1 MKGIEYMIQ
10 INSKMT
16 EGEARAFVRDCDKNF
31 FDRLNGVCEQIIEN
45 DLSVIGLTGPTCSGK
60 TTMANI
66 LTERLEKSGKQVHV
80 ISLDDFFY
88 EVDVLHRMSESG
100 EIDYDSPDTID
111 IPTLTQ
117 AVDAIFRYGEVQ
129 LPRFDFLTGKREKGE
144 LICAGPDDRFIFEGI
159 QVLYPEVSNLLSK
172 YDSYKCIYI
181 APGSS
186 ISVGGRIFEPNHI
199 RLLRRLVRDF
209 NFRGASADFSLYLW
223 ESVRK
228 NEEKNIF
235 PHIDKCDY
243 FIDSTLGY
251 DINMLAPYLERIL
264 SMPHTGRGAITDE
277 EYRRMAD
284 EILAQISDVSHMEKS
299 YLSEGSLYTEF
310 I

>member
-1 MKGIEYMIQ
+1 MNAVQAK
-10 INSKMT
+10 
-16 EGEARAFVRDCDKNF
+16 AFVRECDRAF
-31 FDRLNGVCEQIIEN
+31 LERLSDVCEQIIEN
-45 DLSVIGLTGPTCSGK
+45 DLSVIGLTGPSCSGK
-60 TTMANI
+60 TTMANL
-66 LTERLEKSGKQVHV
+66 LTERLERSGKQVHV

-88 EVDVLHRMSESG
+88 EVDVLHRMSEDG

-111 IPTLTQ
+111 IEALTET
-117 AVDAIFRYGEVQ
+117 VDAIFRYGEVQ
-129 LPRFDFLTGKREKGE
+129 LPKFDFLTGKRKKGE
-144 LICAGPDDRFIFEGI
+144 RICAGPDDRFIFEGI
-159 QVLYPEVSNLLSK
+159 QVLYPEVSQLLSR

-181 APGSS
+181 APQSE
-186 ISVGGRIFEPNHI
+186 ICVGGRVFEPNHI

-251 DINMLAPYLERIL
+251 DVNMLAPYLERIL
-264 SMPHTGRGAITDE
+264 AMPHTGRGAISEE
-277 EYRRMAD
+277 EYRQTAD
-284 EILAQISDVSHMEKS
+284 GILAQISDVAHMEKS
-299 YLSEGSLYTEF
+299 YLSEGSLYREF

>member
-1 MKGIEYMIQ
+1 MIYV
-10 INSKMT
+10 NDMMNA
-16 EGEARAFVRDCDKNF
+16 EEARAFVHSCDKSFYN
-31 FDRLNGVCEQIIEN
+31 RLCDVCEQIVEN
-45 DLSVIGLTGPTCSGK
+45 DLSVIGLTGPSCSGK

-66 LTERLEKSGKQVHV
+66 LTGRLEKNGKQVHV

-88 EVDVLHRMSESG
+88 EVDVLHRMSDDG

-111 IPTLTQ
+111 IETLTET
-117 AVDAIFRYGEVQ
+117 VDAIFRYGEVQ

-144 LICAGPDDRFIFEGI
+144 KICAGPDDRFIFEGI
-159 QVLYPEVSNLLSK
+159 QVLYPEVSRLLSK

-181 APGSS
+181 APKSE
-186 ISVGGRIFEPNHI
+186 ICVGGRVFKPNHI

-264 SMPHTGRGAITDE
+264 SMPHSGRGAISE
-277 EYRRMAD
+277 AEYRQAAD
-284 EILAQISDVSHMEKS
+284 KILAEISDVVPMEKS
-299 YLSEGSLYTEF
+299 YLSDGSLYREF

>member
-1 MKGIEYMIQ
+1 MIYV
-10 INSKMT
+10 NDTMNA
-16 EGEARAFVRDCDKNF
+16 EEARAFVHSCDKSFYN
-31 FDRLNGVCEQIIEN
+31 RLCDVCEQIVEN
-45 DLSVIGLTGPTCSGK
+45 DLSVIGLTGPSCSGK

-66 LTERLEKSGKQVHV
+66 LTGRLEKNGKQVHV

-88 EVDVLHRMSESG
+88 EVDVLHRMSDEG

-111 IPTLTQ
+111 IETLTET
-117 AVDAIFRYGEVQ
+117 VDAIFRYGEVQ

-144 LICAGPDDRFIFEGI
+144 KICAGPDDRFIFEGI
-159 QVLYPEVSNLLSK
+159 QVLYPEVSRLLSK

-181 APGSS
+181 APKSE
-186 ISVGGRIFEPNHI
+186 ICVGGRVFKPNHI

-264 SMPHTGRGAITDE
+264 SMPHSGRGAISE
-277 EYRRMAD
+277 AEYRQAAD
-284 EILAQISDVSHMEKS
+284 KILAEISDVVPMEKS
-299 YLSEGSLYTEF
+299 YLSDGSLYREF

>member
-1 MKGIEYMIQ
+1 MIYV
-10 INSKMT
+10 NDMMNA
-16 EGEARAFVRDCDKNF
+16 EEARAFVHSCDKSFYN
-31 FDRLNGVCEQIIEN
+31 RLCDVCEQIVEN
-45 DLSVIGLTGPTCSGK
+45 DLSVIGLTGPSCSGK

-66 LTERLEKSGKQVHV
+66 LTGRLEKNGKQVHV

-88 EVDVLHRMSESG
+88 EVDVLHRMSDDG

-111 IPTLTQ
+111 IETLTET
-117 AVDAIFRYGEVQ
+117 VDAIFRYGEVQ

-144 LICAGPDDRFIFEGI
+144 KICAGPDDRFIFEGI
-159 QVLYPEVSNLLSK
+159 QVLYPEVSRLLSK

-181 APGSS
+181 APKSE
-186 ISVGGRIFEPNHI
+186 ICVGGRVFKPNHI

-264 SMPHTGRGAITDE
+264 SMPHSGRGAISE
-277 EYRRMAD
+277 AEYRQEAD
-284 EILAQISDVSHMEKS
+284 KILVEISDVVPMEKS
-299 YLSEGSLYTEF
+299 YLSDGSLYREF

>member
-1 MKGIEYMIQ
+1 MMNAE
-10 INSKMT
+10 
-16 EGEARAFVRDCDKNF
+16 EARAFVHSCDKSFYN
-31 FDRLNGVCEQIIEN
+31 RLCDVCEQIVEN
-45 DLSVIGLTGPTCSGK
+45 DLSVIGLTGPSCSGK

-66 LTERLEKSGKQVHV
+66 LTGRLEKNGKQVHV

-88 EVDVLHRMSESG
+88 EVDVLHRMSDDG

-111 IPTLTQ
+111 IETLTET
-117 AVDAIFRYGEVQ
+117 VDAIFRYGEVQ

-144 LICAGPDDRFIFEGI
+144 KICAGPDDRFIFEGI
-159 QVLYPEVSNLLSK
+159 QVLYPEVSMLLSK

-181 APGSS
+181 APKSE
-186 ISVGGRIFEPNHI
+186 ICVGGRVFKPNHI

-264 SMPHTGRGAITDE
+264 SMPHSGRGAISE
-277 EYRRMAD
+277 AEYRQAAD
-284 EILAQISDVSHMEKS
+284 KILAEISDVVPMEKS
-299 YLSEGSLYTEF
+299 YLSDGSLYREF

>member
-1 MKGIEYMIQ
+1 MIYV
-10 INSKMT
+10 NDMMNA
-16 EGEARAFVRDCDKNF
+16 EEARAFVHSCDKSFYN
-31 FDRLNGVCEQIIEN
+31 RLCDVCEQIVEN
-45 DLSVIGLTGPTCSGK
+45 DLSVIGLTGPSCSGK

-66 LTERLEKSGKQVHV
+66 LTGRLEKNGKQVHV

-88 EVDVLHRMSESG
+88 EVDVLHRMSDDG

-111 IPTLTQ
+111 IETLTET
-117 AVDAIFRYGEVQ
+117 VDAIFRYGEVQ

-144 LICAGPDDRFIFEGI
+144 KICAGPDDRFIFEGI
-159 QVLYPEVSNLLSK
+159 QVLYPEVSRLLSK

-181 APGSS
+181 APKSE
-186 ISVGGRIFEPNHI
+186 ICVGGRVFKPNHI

-251 DINMLAPYLERIL
+251 DINMLAPYLARIL
-264 SMPHTGRGAITDE
+264 SMPHSGRGAISE
-277 EYRRMAD
+277 AEYRQEAD
-284 EILAQISDVSHMEKS
+284 KILAEISDVVPMEKS
-299 YLSEGSLYTEF
+299 YLSDGSLYREF

>member
-1 MKGIEYMIQ
+1 MIQ
-10 INSKMT
+10 VNSRMN
-16 EGEARAFVRDCDKNF
+16 EREAMEFVRDCDKKF
-31 FDRLNGVCEQIIEN
+31 LDRLCGVCEQIIEN
-45 DLSVIGLTGPTCSGK
+45 DLSVIGLTGPSCSGK

-66 LTERLEKSGKQVHV
+66 LTEHLERNGKQVHV

-88 EVDVLHRMSESG
+88 EVDVLHRMSEDG

-111 IPTLTQ
+111 IPTLTKT
-117 AVDAIFRYGEVQ
+117 VDAIFRYGEVQ
-129 LPRFDFLTGKREKGE
+129 LPKFDFLTGKREKGE

-159 QVLYPEVSNLLSK
+159 QVLYPEVSRLLSK

-181 APGSS
+181 APQSA
-186 ISVGGRIFEPNHI
+186 ISVGGRVFEPNHI

-251 DINMLAPYLERIL
+251 DINMLAPYLKRIL
-264 SMPHTGRGAITDE
+264 SMPHSGRGAISEE
-277 EYRRMAD
+277 EYRQTAD
-284 EILAQISDVSHMEKS
+284 EILAEISEASHMEKS
-299 YLSEGSLYTEF
+299 YLSEGSLYREF

>member
-1 MKGIEYMIQ
+1 
-10 INSKMT
+10 MT
-16 EGEARAFVRDCDKNF
+16 AEEARAFVHECDAAF
-31 FDRLNGVCEQIIEN
+31 SDRLCEVCENIIE
-45 DLSVIGLTGPTCSGK
+45 DGLSVIGLTGPSCSGK

-66 LTERLEKSGKQVHV
+66 LTDRLERDGKQVHV

-88 EVDVLHRMSESG
+88 EVEVLHRMKDDG

-111 IPTLTQ
+111 IPALTET
-117 AVDAIFRYGEVQ
+117 VEAIFSYKEVV

-144 LICAGPDDRFIFEGI
+144 TICAGPDDRFIFEGI
-159 QVLYPEVSNLLSK
+159 QVLYPEVSALLSK

-181 APGSS
+181 APQSE
-186 ISVGGRIFEPNHI
+186 ISVGGRIFEPNRI
-199 RLLRRLVRDF
+199 RLLRRLVRDY

-223 ESVRK
+223 ASVRK

-235 PHIDKCDY
+235 PHVGRCDY

-251 DINMLAPYLERIL
+251 DINMLSPYLKRIL
-264 SMPHTGRGAITDE
+264 SLPHSGRGEITEE
-277 EYRRMAD
+277 EYLLAAGEILD
-284 EILAQISDVSHMEKS
+284 EISGAQPMERE
-299 YLSEGSLYTEF
+299 YLTEGSLYSEF

>member
-1 MKGIEYMIQ
+1 MIYV
-10 INSKMT
+10 NDMMNA
-16 EGEARAFVRDCDKNF
+16 EEARAFVHSCDKSFYN
-31 FDRLNGVCEQIIEN
+31 RLCDVCEQIVEN
-45 DLSVIGLTGPTCSGK
+45 DLSVIGLTGPSCSGK

-66 LTERLEKSGKQVHV
+66 LTGRLEKNGKQVHV

-88 EVDVLHRMSESG
+88 EVDVLHRMSDDG

-111 IPTLTQ
+111 IETLTET
-117 AVDAIFRYGEVQ
+117 VDAIFRYGEVQ

-144 LICAGPDDRFIFEGI
+144 KICAGPDDRFIFEGI
-159 QVLYPEVSNLLSK
+159 QVLYPEVSRLLSK

-181 APGSS
+181 APKSE
-186 ISVGGRIFEPNHI
+186 ICVGGRVFKPNHI

-235 PHIDKCDY
+235 PHLDKCDY

-264 SMPHTGRGAITDE
+264 SMPHSGRGAISE
-277 EYRRMAD
+277 AEYRQAAD
-284 EILAQISDVSHMEKS
+284 KILAEISDVVPMEKS
-299 YLSEGSLYTEF
+299 YLSDGSLYREF

>member
-1 MKGIEYMIQ
+1 MNAAQAKDFVQECD
-10 INSKMT
+10 
-16 EGEARAFVRDCDKNF
+16 RAFF
-31 FDRLNGVCEQIIEN
+31 ERLSDVCEQIVEN
-45 DLSVIGLTGPTCSGK
+45 DLSVIGLTGPSCSGK

-88 EVDVLHRMSESG
+88 EVDVLHRMSEDG

-111 IPTLTQ
+111 IPTLTST
-117 AVDAIFRYGEVQ
+117 VEAIFRYGQVV

-144 LICAGPDDRFIFEGI
+144 TICAGPDDRFIFEGI
-159 QVLYPEVSNLLSK
+159 QVLYPEVSQLLSR

-181 APGSS
+181 APKSE
-186 ISVGGRIFEPNHI
+186 IQVGGRVFEPNHI

-235 PHIDKCDY
+235 PHIEKCDY

-251 DINMLAPYLERIL
+251 DINMLAPYLKRIL
-264 SMPHTGRGAITDE
+264 SMPHSGRGAISEE
-277 EYRRMAD
+277 EYRRTAD
-284 EILAQISDVSHMEKS
+284 EILAQISEVCHMEKS
-299 YLSEGSLYTEF
+299 YLADGSLYREF

>member
-1 MKGIEYMIQ
+1 MIYV
-10 INSKMT
+10 NDTMNA
-16 EGEARAFVRDCDKNF
+16 EEARAFVHNCDKSFYN
-31 FDRLNGVCEQIIEN
+31 RLCDVCEQIVEN
-45 DLSVIGLTGPTCSGK
+45 DLSVIGLTGPSCSGK

-66 LTERLEKSGKQVHV
+66 LTGRLEKNGKQVHV

-88 EVDVLHRMSESG
+88 EVDVLHRMSDDG

-111 IPTLTQ
+111 IETLTET
-117 AVDAIFRYGEVQ
+117 VDAIFRYGEVQ

-144 LICAGPDDRFIFEGI
+144 KICAGPDDRFIFEGI
-159 QVLYPEVSNLLSK
+159 QVLYPEVSRLLSK

-181 APGSS
+181 APKSE
-186 ISVGGRIFEPNHI
+186 ICVGGRVFKPNHI

-264 SMPHTGRGAITDE
+264 SMPHSGRGAISE
-277 EYRRMAD
+277 AEYRQAAD
-284 EILAQISDVSHMEKS
+284 KILAEISDVVPIEKS
-299 YLSEGSLYTEF
+299 YLSDGSLYREF

>member
-1 MKGIEYMIQ
+1 MIQ
-10 INSKMT
+10 VNNRMN
-16 EGEARAFVRDCDKNF
+16 EREAREFVRDCDNAF
-31 FDRLNGVCEQIIEN
+31 HSRLCDVCEQIIEN

-60 TTMANI
+60 TTMASI

-88 EVDVLHRMSESG
+88 EVDVLHRMSEDG

-111 IPTLTQ
+111 IPALTET
-117 AVDAIFRYGEVQ
+117 VDAIFRYGEVQ

-144 LICAGPDDRFIFEGI
+144 RICAGPDDRFIFEGI
-159 QVLYPEVSNLLSK
+159 QVLYPEVSRLLSK

-181 APGSS
+181 APKSAICIDGM
-186 ISVGGRIFEPNHI
+186 VFEPDHI

-223 ESVRK
+223 ESVRR

-251 DINMLAPYLERIL
+251 DINMLAPYLCRIL
-264 SMPHTGRGAITDE
+264 SMPHSGRGAISEE
-277 EYRRMAD
+277 EYKHTAD
-284 EILAQISDVSHMEKS
+284 EILSEISGVTHMEKS
-299 YLSEGSLYTEF
+299 YLSEGSLYREF

>member
-1 MKGIEYMIQ
+1 MIHV
-10 INSKMT
+10 NGKMT
-16 EGEARAFVRDCDKNF
+16 ADEAKEFVRSCDKAF
-31 FDRLNGVCEQIIEN
+31 FERLSEVCEQIVEN
-45 DLSVIGLTGPTCSGK
+45 DLSVIGLTGPSCSGK

-66 LTERLEKSGKQVHV
+66 LTERLEQSGKQVHV

-88 EVDVLHRMSESG
+88 EVDVLHRMSEDG
-100 EIDYDSPDTID
+100 EVDYDSPDTID
-111 IPTLTQ
+111 IPTLTE
-117 AVDAIFRYGEVQ
+117 AVDAIFRYGEVL
-129 LPRFDFLTGKREKGE
+129 LPKFDFLTGKREKGE
-144 LICAGPDDRFIFEGI
+144 KICAGPDDRFIFEGI
-159 QVLYPEVSNLLSK
+159 QVLYPEVSRLLSK

-181 APGSS
+181 APQSE
-186 ISVGGRIFEPNHI
+186 ICVGGRVFVPNHI

-251 DINMLAPYLERIL
+251 DINMLAPYLKRIL
-264 SMPHTGRGAITDE
+264 SMPHSGRGAISE
-277 EYRRMAD
+277 AEYRKMAD
-284 EILAQISDVSHMEKS
+284 AILEEISDVLHMEKS
-299 YLSEGSLYTEF
+299 YLSKGSIYSEF

>member
-1 MKGIEYMIQ
+1 MIYV
-10 INSKMT
+10 NDMMNA
-16 EGEARAFVRDCDKNF
+16 EEARAYVHSCDKSFYNRRC
-31 FDRLNGVCEQIIEN
+31 DVGEQIVEN
-45 DLSVIGLTGPTCSGK
+45 DLSVIGLTGPSCSGK

-66 LTERLEKSGKQVHV
+66 LTGRLEKNGKQVHV

-88 EVDVLHRMSESG
+88 EVDVLHRMSDDG

-111 IPTLTQ
+111 IETLTET
-117 AVDAIFRYGEVQ
+117 VDAIFRYGEVQ

-144 LICAGPDDRFIFEGI
+144 KICAGPDDRFSFEGI
-159 QVLYPEVSNLLSK
+159 QVLYPEVSRLLSK

-181 APGSS
+181 APKSE
-186 ISVGGRIFEPNHI
+186 ICVGGRVFKPNHI

-264 SMPHTGRGAITDE
+264 SMPHSGRGAISE
-277 EYRRMAD
+277 AEYRQEAD
-284 EILAQISDVSHMEKS
+284 KILVEISDVVPMEKS
-299 YLSEGSLYTEF
+299 YLSDGSLYREF

>member
-1 MKGIEYMIQ
+1 MIYV
-10 INSKMT
+10 NDMMNA
-16 EGEARAFVRDCDKNF
+16 EEARAFVHSCDKSFYN
-31 FDRLNGVCEQIIEN
+31 RLCDVCEQIVEN
-45 DLSVIGLTGPTCSGK
+45 DLSVIGLTGPSCSGK

-66 LTERLEKSGKQVHV
+66 LTGRLEKNGKQVHV

-88 EVDVLHRMSESG
+88 EVDVLHRMSDDG

-111 IPTLTQ
+111 IETLTET
-117 AVDAIFRYGEVQ
+117 VDAIFRYGEVQ

-144 LICAGPDDRFIFEGI
+144 KICAGPDDRFIFEGI
-159 QVLYPEVSNLLSK
+159 QVLYPEVSRLLSK

-181 APGSS
+181 APKSE
-186 ISVGGRIFEPNHI
+186 ICVGGRVFKPNHI

-264 SMPHTGRGAITDE
+264 SMPHSGRGAISE
-277 EYRRMAD
+277 AEYRQEAD
-284 EILAQISDVSHMEKS
+284 KILAEISDVVPMEKS
-299 YLSEGSLYTEF
+299 YLSDGSLYREF

>member
-1 MKGIEYMIQ
+1 MIYV
-10 INSKMT
+10 NDTMNA
-16 EGEARAFVRDCDKNF
+16 EEARAFVHSCDKSFYN
-31 FDRLNGVCEQIIEN
+31 RLCDVCEQIVEN
-45 DLSVIGLTGPTCSGK
+45 DLSVIGLTGPSCSGK

-66 LTERLEKSGKQVHV
+66 LTGRLEKNGKQVHV

-88 EVDVLHRMSESG
+88 EVDVLHRMSDDG

-111 IPTLTQ
+111 IETLTET
-117 AVDAIFRYGEVQ
+117 VDAIFRYGEVQ

-144 LICAGPDDRFIFEGI
+144 KICAGPDDRFIFEGI
-159 QVLYPEVSNLLSK
+159 QVLYPEVSRLLSK

-181 APGSS
+181 APKSE
-186 ISVGGRIFEPNHI
+186 ICVGGRVFKPNHI

-264 SMPHTGRGAITDE
+264 SMPHSGRGAISE
-277 EYRRMAD
+277 AEYRQAAD
-284 EILAQISDVSHMEKS
+284 KILAEISDVVPMEKS
-299 YLSEGSLYTEF
+299 YLSDGSLYREF

>member
-1 MKGIEYMIQ
+1 MIYV
-10 INSKMT
+10 NDMMNA
-16 EGEARAFVRDCDKNF
+16 EEARAFVHSCDKSFYN
-31 FDRLNGVCEQIIEN
+31 RLCDVCEQIVEN
-45 DLSVIGLTGPTCSGK
+45 DLSVIGLTGPSCSGK

-66 LTERLEKSGKQVHV
+66 LTGRLEKNGKQVHV

-88 EVDVLHRMSESG
+88 EVDVLHRMSDDG

-111 IPTLTQ
+111 IETLTET
-117 AVDAIFRYGEVQ
+117 VDAIFRYGEVQ

-144 LICAGPDDRFIFEGI
+144 KICAGPDDRFIFEGI
-159 QVLYPEVSNLLSK
+159 QVLYPEVSRLLSK

-181 APGSS
+181 APKSE
-186 ISVGGRIFEPNHI
+186 ICVGGRVFKPNYI

-264 SMPHTGRGAITDE
+264 SMPHSGRGAISE
-277 EYRRMAD
+277 AEYRQEAD
-284 EILAQISDVSHMEKS
+284 KILAEISDVVPMEKS
-299 YLSEGSLYTEF
+299 YLSDGSLYREF

>member
-1 MKGIEYMIQ
+1 MIYV
-10 INSKMT
+10 NDTMNA
-16 EGEARAFVRDCDKNF
+16 EEARAFVHSCDKSFYN
-31 FDRLNGVCEQIIEN
+31 RLCDVCEQIVEN
-45 DLSVIGLTGPTCSGK
+45 DLSVIGLTGPSCSGK

-66 LTERLEKSGKQVHV
+66 LTERLKKNGKQVHV

-88 EVDVLHRMSESG
+88 EVDVLHRMSDDG

-111 IPTLTQ
+111 IETLTET
-117 AVDAIFRYGEVQ
+117 VDAIFRYGEVQ

-144 LICAGPDDRFIFEGI
+144 KICAGPDDRFIFEGI
-159 QVLYPEVSNLLSK
+159 QVLYPEVSRLLSK

-181 APGSS
+181 APKSE
-186 ISVGGRIFEPNHI
+186 ICVGGRVFKPNHI

-264 SMPHTGRGAITDE
+264 SMPHSGRGAISE
-277 EYRRMAD
+277 AEYRQAAD
-284 EILAQISDVSHMEKS
+284 KILAEISDVVPMEKS
-299 YLSEGSLYTEF
+299 YLSDGSLYREF